1 LNESLKPD
9 LTLTQ
14 TEIEKYKRKLVEISY
29 YNKKGYMNIQVGQI
43 INTTIY
49 KAVLLLN
56 HDIEDDEVY
65 IKYKDIVKIT
75 EFKTR

>member
-1 LNESLKPD
+1 
-9 LTLTQ
+9 LTQ

>member
-1 LNESLKPD
+1 
-9 LTLTQ
+9 
-14 TEIEKYKRKLVEISY
+14 
-29 YNKKGYMNIQVGQI
+29 MNIQVGQI